1 MTVSMTTRAAAASS
15 LSRADWRVAMGA
27 PALYLLLLVG
37 LAQALAL
44 LLLAAA
50 AVARC
55 GAQSMLVY
63 GSLALLLAQLGAGL
77 LTFRWLRQRSA
88 QTRLGGASGFGPVHN
103 ARGWLLAGETGGLL
117 LALGAAGLAWLLPHP
132 ASAPPVMASLLITL
146 PALPLASTLISV
158 LLAPLFEE
166 GVFRGAL
173 LGALAPA
180 LGPLGAGIASTAL
193 FTALHLPE
201 QAGYGWG
208 LLPIAA
214 LGGFAAWLRVRSG
227 SLWPGIVAHVCF
239 NALVG
244 FGALH

>member
-15 LSRADWRVAMGA
+15 ISRADWRVAMGA

-44 LLLAAA
+44 LLLATA

-55 GAQSMLVY
+55 GAQSMAVY

-88 QTRLGGASGFGPVHN
+88 QARLGGASGFGPVPG
-103 ARGWLLAGETGGLL
+103 ARGWLLAGEAGGLL
-117 LALGAAGLAWLLPHP
+117 LALGAAGLAW
-132 ASAPPVMASLLITL
+132 
-146 PALPLASTLISV
+146 
-158 LLAPLFEE
+158 
-166 GVFRGAL
+166 
-173 LGALAPA
+173 
-180 LGPLGAGIASTAL
+180 
-193 FTALHLPE
+193 
-201 QAGYGWG
+201 

>member
-1 MTVSMTTRAAAASS
+1 MTVSMTTRAVAASS
-15 LSRADWRVAMGA
+15 TSRADWRVAMGA

-44 LLLAAA
+44 LLLGTTT
-50 AVARC
+50 VARC
-55 GAQSMLVY
+55 GAQCMAVY

-77 LTFRWLRQRSA
+77 LTFRWLRQRSTQA
-88 QTRLGGASGFGPVHN
+88 RLGGASGFGPVHG
-103 ARGWLLAGETGGLL
+103 ARGWLLAGEAGGLL

-132 ASAPPVMASLLITL
+132 AGAPPVMASLLIAL

-193 FTALHLPE
+193 FTVLHLPE